1 MILSRGS
8 AAEALEFSAAVMERI
23 GLTLNR
29 TKTKLVQAKQERVDF
44 LGYTFG
50 PHRFKQDGHWYLGAS
65 PSAKSVARLRR
76 KVPEL
81 LRPAEAGRWEE
92 VRGRLNRVL
101 AGWANYFSYGTRLM
115 AYRAVDN
122 QVHERRGFLRR
133 RCKVSSRGARQFS
146 GQVVFGK

>member
-1 MILSRGS
+1 
-8 AAEALEFSAAVMERI
+8 MERI

-29 TKTKLVQAKQERVDF
+29 TKTKLVQAKQERFDF

-65 PSAKSVARLRR
+65 PSAKSVARLRG
-76 KVPEL
+76 KVREV
-81 LRPAEAGRWEE
+81 LRPAEVGRWEE

-101 AGWANYFSYGTRLM
+101 AGWANYCSYGTRLM

-122 QVHERRGFLRR
+122 HVHERVRGFLRR
-133 RCKVSSRGARQFS
+133 RRKVSSRGARQLS
-146 GQVVFGK
+146 GQVGKLGVVRLRRVHLGPPPATA